1 MGGGM
6 AGAKITRYLRPV
18 TAAIYTWKT
27 VPEAMKILRVV
38 PDPGGKLEILEAFWD
53 KHIEY
58 PEKKLQV
65 VPPLLVYAELINDAD
80 SRKQETAER
89 IKEMIHDK

>member
-1 MGGGM
+1 
-6 AGAKITRYLRPV
+6 
-18 TAAIYTWKT
+18 
-27 VPEAMKILRVV
+27 MKILRVV